1 MPKTCT
7 LSSQVHVR
15 ARILRIN
22 RRKKNGQR
30 KSGESDPKGGS
41 AFPQKGTHLEGVA
54 RASVRPLAGFPRYPP
69 LWGDVSR
76 ATARGNRNA
85 GIRLA
90 AEPESVSSKRGNTN
104 RKGEG
109 TAYFPESKLPAKG
122 SLWNRRKFLFPRHKS
137 EGKRKAEISNPGISR
152 VVRPILT
159 DHGSEGLLIFL
170 RGDRQG
176 QATTLFE

>member
-1 MPKTCT
+1 MSQGRRPEVIG
-7 LSSQVHVR
+7 LS
-15 ARILRIN
+15 
-22 RRKKNGQR
+22 
-30 KSGESDPKGGS
+30 
-41 AFPQKGTHLEGVA
+41 A
-54 RASVRPLAGFPRYPP
+54 RALQ
-69 LWGDVSR
+69 D
-76 ATARGNRNA
+76 
-85 GIRLA
+85 
-90 AEPESVSSKRGNTN
+90 EPESVSSKRGNTN

-122 SLWNRRKFLFPRHKS
+122 SLWNRRKFLFPRDKS

>member
-1 MPKTCT
+1 MH
-7 LSSQVHVR
+7 L
-15 ARILRIN
+15 I
-22 RRKKNGQR
+22 
-30 KSGESDPKGGS
+30 KSGACACAHIENESPQKRRPKKVWGKRPKRGKRFSPEWDAPVRGGS
-41 AFPQKGTHLEGVA
+41 GGCPPLRVPSLSPHSGGMSQGRRPEVIGLSA
-54 RASVRPLAGFPRYPP
+54 RALQ
-69 LWGDVSR
+69 D
-76 ATARGNRNA
+76 
-85 GIRLA
+85 
-90 AEPESVSSKRGNTN
+90 EPESVSSKRGNTN
-104 RKGEG
+104 RKGED

-122 SLWNRRKFLFPRHKS
+122 SLWNRRKFLFPRNKS

>member
-15 ARILRIN
+15 ARVLKWIAA
-22 RRKKNGQR
+22 KKTEKKVWGKR
-30 KSGESDPKGGS
+30 PKRGKRFSPKGDAS
-41 AFPQKGTHLEGVA
+41 VVVA
-54 RASVRPLAGFPRYPP
+54 RASVRPLSGFPRYPP

-76 ATARGNRNA
+76 ATARGYRTV

-90 AEPESVSSKRGNTN
+90 AEPESVSSKRGNTR

-122 SLWNRRKFLFPRHKS
+122 SLWNRRKFLFPRGKS
-137 EGKRKAEISNPGISR
+137 EGKRKAENSDPGIPR

-159 DHGSEGLLIFL
+159 DHGSEGLLIFHPETAKVKQQPFSS
-170 RGDRQG
+170 R
-176 QATTLFE
+176 

>member
-1 MPKTCT
+1 MH
-7 LSSQVHVR
+7 L
-15 ARILRIN
+15 I
-22 RRKKNGQR
+22 
-30 KSGESDPKGGS
+30 KSGACACAHMENRS
-41 AFPQKGTHLEGVA
+41 PQKRRPKKVWGKRPKRGKRFSPRRGRTGKGWLG
-54 RASVRPLAGFPRYPP
+54 RAFAPWRGSLAIPHSGGMSQGRRPK
-69 LWGDVSR
+69 V
-76 ATARGNRNA
+76 NRTV

-122 SLWNRRKFLFPRHKS
+122 SLWNRRKFLFPRA

>member
-7 LSSQVHVR
+7 LSSQVH
-15 ARILRIN
+15 ARTRYD
-22 RRKKNGQR
+22 GSQQ
-30 KSGESDPKGGS
+30 GESDPKGEG
-41 AFPQKGTHLEGVA
+41 AFPHSRDAPVRVA
-54 RASVRPLAGFPRYPP
+54 RASVRPLAGFPRYSPT
-69 LWGDVSR
+69 LWGNVSR
-76 ATARGNRNA
+76 ATARGYRTV

-122 SLWNRRKFLFPRHKS
+122 SLWNRRKFLFPRDKS
-137 EGKRKAEISNPGISR
+137 EGKRKAENSDPGIPR

-159 DHGSEGLLIFL
+159 DHGSEGLLIFHPETAKVKQQPFSS
-170 RGDRQG
+170 R
-176 QATTLFE
+176 

>member
-1 MPKTCT
+1 MH
-7 LSSQVHVR
+7 L
-15 ARILRIN
+15 I
-22 RRKKNGQR
+22 
-30 KSGESDPKGGS
+30 KSGACACAHIENGS
-41 AFPQKGTHLEGVA
+41 PQKRRPKKVWGKRPKRGKRFSPEGDAPLKGWLGRAFAPWRGSLAIPHSGGMSQGRRPQVIGVSA
-54 RASVRPLAGFPRYPP
+54 RALQ
-69 LWGDVSR
+69 D
-76 ATARGNRNA
+76 
-85 GIRLA
+85 
-90 AEPESVSSKRGNTN
+90 EPESVSSKRGNTN

-122 SLWNRRKFLFPRHKS
+122 SLLNRRKFLFPRA
-137 EGKRKAEISNPGISR
+137 EGKRKAEMTSPGISR

>member
-1 MPKTCT
+1 M
-7 LSSQVHVR
+7 SQG
-15 ARILRIN
+15 
-22 RRKKNGQR
+22 RRPEVIGV
-30 KSGESDPKGGS
+30 P
-41 AFPQKGTHLEGVA
+41 AFALQ
-54 RASVRPLAGFPRYPP
+54 
-69 LWGDVSR
+69 D
-76 ATARGNRNA
+76 
-85 GIRLA
+85 
-90 AEPESVSSKRGNTN
+90 EPESVSSKRGNTN

-122 SLWNRRKFLFPRHKS
+122 SLWNRRKFLFPPGKS

-170 RGDRQG
+170 RGNRQG